1 MLTPIPDQLGLAAL
15 AQVLFASPVQ
25 PSQHPSREAIRA
37 AVVEQLRACQGDP
50 AACVR
55 LVAQEAGD
63 HPELCAARMRW
74 ARRSVARAAREDQAD
89 LERLAAELRQRG
101 LRAKLCT
108 SAGKLPYLHV
118 RNPET
123 RALSKRVYA
132 QADSFWCSWTER
144 IAGCDDTRAA
154 AAMLSRA
161 LVDYT

>member
-1 MLTPIPDQLGLAAL
+1 MPSLAPGDGA
-15 AQVLFASPVQ
+15 AARRRTHAP
-25 PSQHPSREAIRA
+25 PSRR
-37 AVVEQLRACQGDP
+37 
-50 AACVR
+50 
-55 LVAQEAGD
+55 
-63 HPELCAARMRW
+63 PEF
-74 ARRSVARAAREDQAD
+74 RRDIMTAPTGNVDSAREDQAD